1 MSLSKW
7 VRRRNV
13 KRMQVIDQLL
23 DDLETQVEM
32 TVTGATGFSVRD
44 HGDQAIIT
52 RNAIRS
58 NVLEIMGMKEE
69 DLYG

>member
-44 HGDQAIIT
+44 HSDQAIIT